1 MKQID
6 LNKTRYWFRSVGILI
21 LAFFCIG
28 SVLVVLSKNII
39 YIFPNNIY
47 PKSQTVSKI
56 SSTGFGI
63 GNAIAVTHS
72 TATFKTVDNI
82 NQVYD
87 WYLKH
92 GWQESYKDQDFGR
105 LSENVDIPLLL
116 NYHLTKWNTIEIRQS
131 GYQTKIDVWIGIY
144 LFH

>member
-1 MKQID
+1 MVQAD
-6 LNKTRYWFRSVGILI
+6 LKKARYWFWSAGILI

-28 SVLVVLSKNII
+28 SVSIVLPKSII

-47 PKSQTVSKI
+47 PNSQTVSKL

-72 TATFKTVDNI
+72 TVTFKTVDNI

-92 GWQESYKDQDFGR
+92 GWQDTYKDQDFGR
-105 LSENVDIPLLL
+105 LSESVDIPLLL
-116 NYHLTKWNTIEIRQS
+116 NCRFTKSSTVQIRQS
-131 GYQTKIDVWIGIY
+131 GYYTKIEVWIGIY

>member
-1 MKQID
+1 MVEAD
-6 LNKTRYWFRSVGILI
+6 LNKARHRFWSAGILI

-28 SVLVVLSKNII
+28 GISIVLPKSII
-39 YIFPNNIY
+39 YILPNNIY
-47 PKSQTVSKI
+47 PNSQTVSKI

-63 GNAIAVTHS
+63 ANAIAVTHS
-72 TATFKTVDNI
+72 TVTFKTVDTI

-92 GWQESYKDQDFGR
+92 GWRDTYKDQNLGI
-105 LSENVDIPLLL
+105 LSKSVDIPLLL
-116 NYHLTKWNTIEIRQS
+116 NCRLTKSSTVQIRQS
-131 GYQTKIDVWIGIY
+131 GYHTKIEVWIGIY